1 MAHMSVPCHEG
12 PPATKG
18 HFSSEP
24 AVAGRGRY
32 YCTSNYTSKGLSTWA
47 RARVCVDVR
56 ACMHVCHRMRVYI
69 CVSTC
74 ACVYLRGCARGN
86 VCVCVNIIFYVIVCV
101 RACVHACTSV
111 SSVRAKGENHFF

>member
-1 MAHMSVPCHEG
+1 MP
-12 PPATKG
+12 K
-18 HFSSEP
+18 
-24 AVAGRGRY
+24 
-32 YCTSNYTSKGLSTWA
+32 WA

-86 VCVCVNIIFYVIVCV
+86 VCSCVNICVCV
-101 RACVHACTSV
+101 CVQVYTRARVCA
-111 SSVRAKGENHFF
+111 SVRSKGEHTFSRVLFLRRLQINCLPISILPN